1 MIVTCERS
9 LLPAMKTSNLIFCLA
24 ATSASAFTVQ
34 KPATP
39 PVTRLEAGKF
49 DPLGLAAEEDV
60 TSSSSKAV
68 AISTAFAATL
78 AASPLAAVAE
88 GDDYEYGAV
97 DAPVGIAWAA
107 GVLAILTAAVPV
119 LLQSGEKALEQQR
132 IDEGGTFGKS
142 EDILKKRR

>member
-1 MIVTCERS
+1 
-9 LLPAMKTSNLIFCLA
+9 MKTCALIFCLA
-24 ATSASAFTVQ
+24 ATTAFAFIVQ
-34 KPATP
+34 KPTITP
-39 PVTRLEAGKF
+39 ATRLEAGRF
-49 DPLGLAAEEDV
+49 DPLGLANEAV
-60 TSSSSKAV
+60 TSGEKAAAV
-68 AISTAFAATL
+68 TTTFAAAV
-78 AASPLAAVAE
+78 AASPLVAVAE

-97 DAPVGIAWAA
+97 DAPIGIAWAA